1 MGCCAPASRIRLLNS
16 EHNLT
21 MLMVTHQ
28 MGFAREVSDRVC
40 FFYDGKIEE
49 QVTPDRLF
57 GAPEGVRTR
66 QFLSAMLAQTG
77 LDEARR
83 DREPRRRNRV
93 AVAHRTAA
101 EAPRHGG
108 AAQGTGGR
116 REAARVPVERSGL
129 DRRVHGGT
137 PREMCN
143 LALAHVNSDPAW
155 GPPAGAPTC
164 STAAA
169 NACRSETTAS
179 LRGREGDRRVAPL
192 SRPATRRGLP
202 RSGAR
207 DT

>member
-1 MGCCAPASRIRLLNS
+1 MCGSPAPAAEPCSHSSSRCAPPAGPARSARRS
-16 EHNLT
+16 ARRST
-21 MLMVTHQ
+21 WTKRSGRSPPSAGRPDAYPPV
-28 MGFAREVSDRVC
+28 FAGAGRV
-40 FFYDGKIEE
+40 
-49 QVTPDRLF
+49 RR
-57 GAPEGVRTR
+57 GAPRAG
-66 QFLSAMLAQTG
+66 
-77 LDEARR
+77 
-83 DREPRRRNRV
+83 PRRRHRV
-93 AVAHRTAA
+93 PVAHRTAA

-108 AAQGTGGR
+108 AAQGTGGG

-143 LALAHVNSDPAW
+143 LALARFNRDPAW

-169 NACRSETTAS
+169 NTCRSETTAS

-192 SRPATRRGLP
+192 SRPATRQCLP